1 MRRTKLS
8 NKFMYDFVSL
18 IYVYNEFISTD
29 VVKEK
34 RFKQLKEFFDTR
46 VVKNREYFIKNE
58 CIKSAYRF
66 LKKVV
71 DYVNK

>member
-1 MRRTKLS
+1 
-8 NKFMYDFVSL
+8 MYDFVSL